1 MKIENVIV
9 LNAILNLALSVR
21 RALDF
26 HARHFGKQAVQKYLA
41 TGGTQTAPE
50 GAEPEAVKAF
60 KKDHKPSLDVASALA
75 KSANVTLSSFC
86 EELENVRLAHIAAVK
101 AEDEVKAAMK
111 GAAKVKP
118 ASNGDNTPAR
128 IADIKDG
135 NATPA
140 KATA

>member
-75 KSANVTLSSFC
+75 KSA
-86 EELENVRLAHIAAVK
+86 
-101 AEDEVKAAMK
+101 
-111 GAAKVKP
+111 
-118 ASNGDNTPAR
+118 SNGDNTPAR